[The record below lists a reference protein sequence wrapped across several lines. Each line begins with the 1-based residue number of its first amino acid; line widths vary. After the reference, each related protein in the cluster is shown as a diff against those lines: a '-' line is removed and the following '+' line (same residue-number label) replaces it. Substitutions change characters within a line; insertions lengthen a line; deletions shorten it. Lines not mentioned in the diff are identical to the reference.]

1 MLIGG
6 CKHVYTVQSYRMQ
19 SRTLTYSHKGCG
31 DNKRFGKNL
40 REYTQ
45 KESDI

>member
-6 CKHVYTVQSYRMQ
+6 CKHVYTVQSYRM
-19 SRTLTYSHKGCG
+19 C

-40 REYTQ
+40 REYT
-45 KESDI
+45 